1 MIQEWYF
8 VYDTDL
14 DFMESFQSRSDAD
27 ASAKEKA
34 EENGYMYG
42 VMLKVPVGGTDMPE
56 LRAVTV
62 YDEVGNEVFRTH
74 AYDSELVPA

>member
-1 MIQEWYF
+1 MIEEWYF
-8 VYDTDL
+8 VYDSDL
-14 DFMESFQSRSDAD
+14 DFMESFQDRADAD
-27 ASAKEKA
+27 SWAQEKA

-62 YDEVGNEVFRTH
+62 YDGAGQEVFRTH